1 MATEEVENKAP
12 LGQQPAAAAGTEE
25 AQTLASQ
32 RDRAP
37 MIRRGAKGEE
47 IAAAT
52 NYIRLR
58 FIGNCTIHESHV
70 DFDPPLDSTMMK
82 NRSVRAVMGD
92 RTYTFDGRML
102 FTTVNSSTS
111 CSKKALG
118 RVMRRRNYYDVK
130 GVKHKLDIWP
140 GYCIAVDEQ
149 EGGLMLC
156 LDAYHQDG
164 FLAKD
169 AMRCIQTKH

>member
-1 MATEEVENKAP
+1 MGTTSTLSKSKLSSGAVGTSSSGRGRGKMATEEVENKAP

-102 FTTVNSSTS
+102 FTTV
-111 CSKKALG
+111 KF
-118 RVMRRRNYYDVK
+118 
-130 GVKHKLDIWP
+130 
-140 GYCIAVDEQ
+140 DEQ
-149 EGGLMLC
+149 LSCLTDFMVTELKGFHPNSPDTELNIIHYRLLEG
-156 LDAYHQDG
+156 
-164 FLAKD
+164 
-169 AMRCIQTKH
+169 